1 MLLTMIEPEIVLPA
15 CDFERE
21 TLGVIGRFAED
32 ISPVMP
38 YLNGTQPKALYHA
51 AVPVLRFRFEAHPV
65 ALRPH
70 EIAIG
75 DLEDSDEAIET
86 LARVQRLINETW
98 ERREE
103 ITPTS
108 VERKRLTAMQ
118 IYRLLPGTNCRQC
131 HEPTCFVFA
140 NKVAAGQVEITACGP
155 LCTDRAYADQ
165 RAQMMALL
173 EAAI

>member
-1 MLLTMIEPEIVLPA
+1 MLLSMVEPEIVLPA
-15 CDFERE
+15 CDFESE
-21 TLGVIGRFAED
+21 TVGVVGRFDED

-38 YLNGTQPKALYHA
+38 YLNATQPKALYHA
-51 AVPVLRFRFEAHPV
+51 AVPVLRFRFKGRPV
-65 ALRPH
+65 ALRPY

-75 DLEDSDEAIET
+75 GFDDGDQAIEA

-103 ITPTS
+103 ITPSS

-118 IYRLLPGTNCRQC
+118 VFKLLPRTNCREC
-131 HEPTCFVFA
+131 GEPTCFVFA
-140 NKVAAGQVEITACGP
+140 NKVAAGQAEVTACRP
-155 LCTDRAYADQ
+155 LCTDPAYVDQ
-165 RAQMMALL
+165 RMQMMGLL

>member
-1 MLLTMIEPEIVLPA
+1 MLLSMVEPEIVLPA

-21 TLGVIGRFAED
+21 TVGVVGRFDED
-32 ISPVMP
+32 ITPVMP
-38 YLNGTQPKALYHA
+38 YLNSTQPKALYHA
-51 AVPVLRFRFEAHPV
+51 AVPVLRFRFEGHPV

-75 DLEDSDEAIET
+75 GLDDGDEAIEA

-103 ITPTS
+103 FTPST

-118 IYRLLPGTNCRQC
+118 IYKLLPGTNCREC
-131 HEPTCFVFA
+131 GERTCFIFA
-140 NKVAAGQVEITACGP
+140 NKVAAGQVEITACRP
-155 LCTDRAYADQ
+155 LCTDPAYAEQ
-165 RAQMMALL
+165 QQELLTLL